1 MDKEM
6 NRATAIYD
14 KWRSLGFLEGLS
26 LKNQIALA
34 NAYEHTACKLL
45 ADAKVPSEIEDR
57 KYNDEVDTIVFP
69 ILREIITIDPT
80 NDLNDEFVNGVLEK
94 TLELTESSVYDGI
107 NDLHITGMD
116 PKAEL
121 LKLFVKKNYGIMKE
135 IEKIMELVKQFSN
148 NFELGAAVREHIR
161 ELEKNGSDE

>member
-6 NRATAIYD
+6 NRATAVYD

-26 LKNQIALA
+26 LKNQITLA
-34 NAYEHTACKLL
+34 NAYEYTANKLL
-45 ADAKVPSEIEDR
+45 VDSEKGCR

-80 NDLNDEFVNGVLEK
+80 NDLNDEFVNGLLEK

-107 NDLHITGMD
+107 DNINID
-116 PKAEL
+116 PPKDGKAEL
-121 LKLFVKKNYGIMKE
+121 IKLFVEKNYGIMKE
-135 IEKIMELVKQFSN
+135 IEKIMELVKKFSN
-148 NFELGAAVREHIR
+148 NFELGAAVRQHIR
-161 ELEKNGSDE
+161 ELEENGSDE